1 MLVARGIN
9 PFNNLWAGNTESGA
23 AMSSELDTRMYGH
36 RARRGLLSV
45 MAITAAMTI
54 CGGSMAQQDFYKD
67 KQINM
72 LVASGVG
79 GGYDVYARSLG
90 RHMPRFIPGAPV
102 FVARNM
108 PTAGGLTAANT
119 LYNTSDRDGS
129 VIAALTNGVPMDP
142 LFGVKEAKFDGRKFS
157 WIGSMGKLQN
167 VCATWHQSPIK
178 TVADARAR
186 EVVVGASG
194 VTSNSS
200 IMPRIANEVLG
211 TKFKVINGYDPSSG
225 LNKALESGE
234 VEGIC
239 GLGWSTLT
247 ASRPDWVR
255 DNRLNVMVQFGF
267 EKLPDLPNV
276 PSALDLI
283 TDPEKRAILE
293 LILVR
298 QETGRPILGPPDMPA
313 DRLAILR
320 SAFDATMKD
329 AEFLTEAKK
338 LHLDIDPLNA
348 NAVEKLLANAY
359 NAPKHIIE
367 AAAKLVVPPAR

>member
-1 MLVARGIN
+1 VKKTIQI
-9 PFNNLWAGNTESGA
+9 AGALLAAAIPAGA
-23 AMSSELDTRMYGH
+23 CA
-36 RARRGLLSV
+36 
-45 MAITAAMTI
+45 
-54 CGGSMAQQDFYKD
+54 QDFYKD
-67 KQINM
+67 RQISM

-79 GGYDVYARSLG
+79 GGYDVYARALG
-90 RHMPRFIPGAPV
+90 RHMPRHIPGNPV

-119 LYNTSDRDGS
+119 LYNTSERDGS

-167 VCATWHQSPIK
+167 VCATWHSSPIK
-178 TVADARAR
+178 TIQDAQAR

-194 VTSNSS
+194 TTSNSS

-211 TKFKVINGYDPSSG
+211 TKFRVINGYDPSSG

-255 DNRLNVMVQFGF
+255 DNRLNVLVQFGF
-267 EKLPDLPNV
+267 EKLADLPNV
-276 PSALDLI
+276 PSALDLV
-283 TDPEKRAILE
+283 TSAEKRAILE

-298 QETGRPILGPPDMPA
+298 QETGRPILGPPDVPA

-320 SAFDATMKD
+320 RAFDATMKD

-338 LHLDIDPLNA
+338 LQLDIDPLNA
-348 NAVEKLLANAY
+348 AEIEKLLAKAY
-359 NAPKHIIE
+359 DAPKNIVE
-367 AAAKLVVPPAR
+367 AATRLVVPSTR

>member
-1 MLVARGIN
+1 MKTMIRI
-9 PFNNLWAGNTESGA
+9 AGALLAASASG
-23 AMSSELDTRMYGH
+23 
-36 RARRGLLSV
+36 
-45 MAITAAMTI
+45 TAFA
-54 CGGSMAQQDFYKD
+54 QDFYKD
-67 KQINM
+67 KQISM

-79 GGYDVYARSLG
+79 GGYDVYARALG
-90 RHMPRFIPGAPV
+90 RHMPRHIPGNPT

-119 LYNTSDRDGS
+119 LFNTSERDGS

-167 VCATWHQSPIK
+167 VCATWHTSPIK
-178 TVADARAR
+178 AIKDAQQR

-194 VTSNSS
+194 TTSNSS

-211 TKFKVINGYDPSSG
+211 TKFRVINGYDPSSG

-255 DNRLNVMVQFGF
+255 DKKLNVLVQFGF

-276 PSALDLI
+276 PSALDLV
-283 TDPEKRAILE
+283 TSAEKRAILE

-298 QETGRPILGPPDMPA
+298 QETGRPIVAPPEVPA
-313 DRLAILR
+313 DRIALLR
-320 SAFDATMKD
+320 KGFDATMKD

-338 LHLDIDPLNA
+338 LQLDIDPLNA
-348 NAVEKLLANAY
+348 AAIEKLLANAY
-359 NAPKHIIE
+359 NAPKAIVD
-367 AAAKLVVPPAR
+367 AAARLVVPPAR

>member
-1 MLVARGIN
+1 MKTMIRM
-9 PFNNLWAGNTESGA
+9 AGALLAVSASA
-23 AMSSELDTRMYGH
+23 AAFAL
-36 RARRGLLSV
+36 
-45 MAITAAMTI
+45 
-54 CGGSMAQQDFYKD
+54 DFYKD

-90 RHMPRFIPGAPV
+90 RHMPRHIPGNPT

-119 LYNTSDRDGS
+119 LFNTSERDGS

-167 VCATWHQSPIK
+167 VCATWHASPIK
-178 TVADARAR
+178 TIKDAQRR

-194 VTSNSS
+194 TTSNSS

-211 TKFKVINGYDPSSG
+211 TKFRVINGYDPSSG
-225 LNKALESGE
+225 LNKALEGGE

-255 DNRLNVMVQFGF
+255 DNKLNVLVQFGF
-267 EKLPDLPNV
+267 EKLPALPNV
-276 PSALDLI
+276 PSALDLV
-283 TDPEKRAILE
+283 TSPERRAILE

-298 QETGRPILGPPDMPA
+298 QETGRPIVAPPDVPA
-313 DRLAILR
+313 DRMALLR
-320 SAFDATMKD
+320 KGFDATMKD

-338 LHLDIDPLNA
+338 LQLDIDPLDA
-348 NAVEKLLANAY
+348 PAIEKLLVNAY
-359 NAPKHIIE
+359 NAPKNVVD
-367 AAAKLVVPPAR
+367 AAARLVAPQAR

>member
-1 MLVARGIN
+1 MKTTIRIV
-9 PFNNLWAGNTESGA
+9 GA
-23 AMSSELDTRMYGH
+23 
-36 RARRGLLSV
+36 LL
-45 MAITAAMTI
+45 AAATP
-54 CGGSMAQQDFYKD
+54 AAAFAQDFYKD
-67 KQINM
+67 RQISM

-79 GGYDVYARSLG
+79 GGYDVYARALG
-90 RHMPRFIPGAPV
+90 RHMPRHIPGTPV

-119 LYNTSDRDGS
+119 LYNASERDGS

-167 VCATWHQSPIK
+167 ICATWHASPIK
-178 TVADARAR
+178 TIQDAQAR

-194 VTSNSS
+194 PTSNSS

-211 TKFKVINGYDPSSG
+211 TKFRVINGYDPSSG
-225 LNKALESGE
+225 LNKALENGE

-255 DNRLNVMVQFGF
+255 DNRLNVLVQFGF
-267 EKLPDLPNV
+267 EKLADLPNV
-276 PSALDLI
+276 PSALDLV
-283 TDPEKRAILE
+283 TSAEKRAVLE

-298 QETGRPILGPPDMPA
+298 QETGRPIVGPPDVPA

-320 SAFDATMKD
+320 RAFDATMKD
-329 AEFLTEAKK
+329 QEFLTEAKK
-338 LHLDIDPLNA
+338 LQLDIDPLDA
-348 NAVEKLLANAY
+348 AAIEKLLANAY
-359 NAPKHIIE
+359 AAPKNIVE
-367 AAAKLVVPPAR
+367 AATRLVVPATR

>member
-1 MLVARGIN
+1 MTYSIRSA
-9 PFNNLWAGNTESGA
+9 GA
-23 AMSSELDTRMYGH
+23 ALACLALAGP
-36 RARRGLLSV
+36 AF
-45 MAITAAMTI
+45 
-54 CGGSMAQQDFYKD
+54 AQQDFYKD
-67 KQINM
+67 RQISM

-79 GGYDVYARSLG
+79 GGYDVYARALG
-90 RHMPRFIPGAPV
+90 RHMPRHIPGSPV

-108 PTAGGLTAANT
+108 PTAGGLTAANM
-119 LYNTSDRDGS
+119 LYNTSERDGS

-167 VCATWHQSPIK
+167 VCATWHESPVK
-178 TVADARAR
+178 TIQDAVGK

-194 VTSNSS
+194 PTSNSS

-211 TKFKVINGYDPSSG
+211 TRFRVITGYDPSAG
-225 LNKALESGE
+225 LNKALETRE
-234 VEGIC
+234 VDGIC

-255 DNRLNVMVQFGF
+255 DNKLNVLVQFGF

-283 TDPEKRAILE
+283 TDPQKKAILE

-298 QETGRPILGPPDMPA
+298 QETGRPILAPPGVPA
-313 DRLAILR
+313 DRMAILR
-320 SAFDATMKD
+320 KAFDLTMKD
-329 AEFLTEAKK
+329 DLFLAEAKK
-338 LHLDIDPLNA
+338 LQLDIDPLDA
-348 NAVEKLLANAY
+348 AAVEKLLANAY
-359 NAPKHIIE
+359 AAPKPVVD
-367 AAAKLVVPPAR
+367 AAARLVTAPGQ

>member
-1 MLVARGIN
+1 MKKTIQI
-9 PFNNLWAGNTESGA
+9 AGALLAAAIPAGA
-23 AMSSELDTRMYGH
+23 CA
-36 RARRGLLSV
+36 
-45 MAITAAMTI
+45 
-54 CGGSMAQQDFYKD
+54 QDFYKD
-67 KQINM
+67 RQISM

-79 GGYDVYARSLG
+79 GGYDVYARALG
-90 RHMPRFIPGAPV
+90 RHMPRHIPGNPV

-119 LYNTSDRDGS
+119 LYNTSERDGS

-167 VCATWHQSPIK
+167 VCATWHSSPIK
-178 TVADARAR
+178 TIQDAQAR

-194 VTSNSS
+194 TTSNSS

-211 TKFKVINGYDPSSG
+211 TKFRVINGYDPSSG

-255 DNRLNVMVQFGF
+255 DNRLNVLVQFGF
-267 EKLPDLPNV
+267 EKLADLPNV
-276 PSALDLI
+276 PSALDLV
-283 TDPEKRAILE
+283 TSAEKRAILE

-298 QETGRPILGPPDMPA
+298 QETGRPILGPPDVPA

-320 SAFDATMKD
+320 RAFDATMKD

-338 LHLDIDPLNA
+338 LQLDIDPLNA
-348 NAVEKLLANAY
+348 AEIEKLLAKAY
-359 NAPKHIIE
+359 DAPKNIVE
-367 AAAKLVVPPAR
+367 AATRLVVPSTR

>member
-1 MLVARGIN
+1 MKTTMRIV
-9 PFNNLWAGNTESGA
+9 GA
-23 AMSSELDTRMYGH
+23 L
-36 RARRGLLSV
+36 
-45 MAITAAMTI
+45 IAAATP
-54 CGGSMAQQDFYKD
+54 AAAYAQDFYKD
-67 KQINM
+67 RQISM

-79 GGYDVYARSLG
+79 GGYDVYARALG
-90 RHMPRFIPGAPV
+90 RHMPRHIPGTPV

-119 LYNTSDRDGS
+119 LYNASERDGS

-167 VCATWHQSPIK
+167 VCATWHASPIK
-178 TVADARAR
+178 TIQEAQSR

-194 VTSNSS
+194 TTSNSS

-211 TKFKVINGYDPSSG
+211 TKFRVINGYDPSSG

-255 DNRLNVMVQFGF
+255 DNRLNVLVQFGF

-276 PSALDLI
+276 PSALDLV
-283 TDPEKRAILE
+283 TSAEKRAILE

-298 QETGRPILGPPDMPA
+298 QETGRPILGPPDVPA

-320 SAFDATMKD
+320 RAFDATMKD
-329 AEFLTEAKK
+329 QEFLTEAKK
-338 LHLDIDPLNA
+338 LQLDIDPLDA
-348 NAVEKLLANAY
+348 AAIEKLLANAY
-359 NAPKHIIE
+359 AAPKNIVE
-367 AAAKLVVPPAR
+367 AATKLVVPATR

>member
-1 MLVARGIN
+1 MKKTMRIL
-9 PFNNLWAGNTESGA
+9 GA
-23 AMSSELDTRMYGH
+23 LFA
-36 RARRGLLSV
+36 A
-45 MAITAAMTI
+45 AIPVGANA
-54 CGGSMAQQDFYKD
+54 QDFYKD
-67 KQINM
+67 RQISM

-79 GGYDVYARSLG
+79 GGYDVYARALG
-90 RHMPRFIPGAPV
+90 RHMPRHIPGNPV

-119 LYNTSDRDGS
+119 LYNASERDGS

-167 VCATWHQSPIK
+167 VCATWHANPIK
-178 TVADARAR
+178 TIQDAQAR

-194 VTSNSS
+194 TTSNSS

-211 TKFKVINGYDPSSG
+211 TKFRIINGYDPSSG

-255 DNRLNVMVQFGF
+255 DNRLNVLVQFGF
-267 EKLPDLPNV
+267 EKLPELPNV
-276 PSALDLI
+276 PSALDLV
-283 TDPEKRAILE
+283 TSAEKRAILE

-298 QETGRPILGPPDMPA
+298 QETGRPIVGPPDVPA

-320 SAFDATMKD
+320 RAFDATMKD
-329 AEFLTEAKK
+329 EEFLNEAKK
-338 LHLDIDPLNA
+338 LQLDIDPLDA
-348 NAVEKLLANAY
+348 AAIEKLLAKAY
-359 NAPKHIIE
+359 DAPKNVVE
-367 AAAKLVVPPAR
+367 AATRLVVPSTR

>member
-1 MLVARGIN
+1 MKTTIRIV
-9 PFNNLWAGNTESGA
+9 GA
-23 AMSSELDTRMYGH
+23 
-36 RARRGLLSV
+36 LL
-45 MAITAAMTI
+45 AAATP
-54 CGGSMAQQDFYKD
+54 AAAYAQDFYKD
-67 KQINM
+67 RQISM

-79 GGYDVYARSLG
+79 GGYDVYARALG
-90 RHMPRFIPGAPV
+90 RHMPRHIPGTPV

-119 LYNTSDRDGS
+119 LYNASERDGS

-167 VCATWHQSPIK
+167 VCATWHASPIK
-178 TVADARAR
+178 TIQDAQAR

-194 VTSNSS
+194 PTSNSS

-211 TKFKVINGYDPSSG
+211 TKFRVINGYDPSSG
-225 LNKALESGE
+225 LNKALENGE

-255 DNRLNVMVQFGF
+255 DNRLNVLVQFGF
-267 EKLPDLPNV
+267 EKLADLPNV
-276 PSALDLI
+276 PSALDLV
-283 TDPEKRAILE
+283 TSAEKRAVLE

-298 QETGRPILGPPDMPA
+298 QETGRPIVGPPDVPA

-320 SAFDATMKD
+320 RAFDATMKD
-329 AEFLTEAKK
+329 QEFLTEAKK
-338 LHLDIDPLNA
+338 LQLDIDPLDA
-348 NAVEKLLANAY
+348 AAIEKLLANAY
-359 NAPKHIIE
+359 AAPKNIVE
-367 AAAKLVVPPAR
+367 AATRLVVPATR

>member
-1 MLVARGIN
+1 MNGIIRG
-9 PFNNLWAGNTESGA
+9 AGALLATAISGA
-23 AMSSELDTRMYGH
+23 AL
-36 RARRGLLSV
+36 
-45 MAITAAMTI
+45 
-54 CGGSMAQQDFYKD
+54 AQQDFYKD
-67 KQINM
+67 RQINM

-79 GGYDVYARSLG
+79 GGYDVYARALG
-90 RHMPRFIPGAPV
+90 RHMPRHIPGAPV

-119 LYNTSDRDGS
+119 LFNTSDRDGAT
-129 VIAALTNGVPMDP
+129 IAALTNGVPMDP

-157 WIGSMGKLQN
+157 WIGSIGKLQN
-167 VCATWHQSPIK
+167 VCATWHESPIK
-178 TVADARAR
+178 SIADARGK

-194 VTSNSS
+194 PTSNSS

-211 TKFKVINGYDPSSG
+211 SRFRVINGYDPSSG
-225 LNKALESGE
+225 LNKALESRE

-255 DNRLNVMVQFGF
+255 DNKLNVLVQFGF
-267 EKLPDLPNV
+267 EKLPELPNV

-283 TDPEKRAILE
+283 TDPQKRAILE

-298 QETGRPILGPPDMPA
+298 QETGRPIVGPPDVPA

-320 SAFDATMKD
+320 KAFDATMKD
-329 AEFLTEAKK
+329 PQFLAEAKK
-338 LHLDIDPLNA
+338 LQLDIDPLDHA
-348 NAVEKLLANAY
+348 AVEKLLANAY
-359 NAPKHIIE
+359 AAPKHIVE
-367 AAAKLVVPPAR
+367 AAARLVVAPGK

>member
-1 MLVARGIN
+1 MKKTIRFLCAAALMAF
-9 PFNNLWAGNTESGA
+9 PGA
-23 AMSSELDTRMYGH
+23 AL
-36 RARRGLLSV
+36 
-45 MAITAAMTI
+45 
-54 CGGSMAQQDFYKD
+54 AQQDFYKD
-67 KQINM
+67 RQINM

-90 RHMPRFIPGAPV
+90 RHMPRHIPGSPT

-119 LYNTSDRDGS
+119 LFNASDRDGS
-129 VIAALTNGVPMDP
+129 TIAALTNGVPMDP

-167 VCATWHQSPIK
+167 VCATWHESPVK
-178 TVADARAR
+178 TIADARGK

-194 VTSNSS
+194 PTSNSS

-211 TKFKVINGYDPSSG
+211 TRFRVITGYDPSAG

-255 DNRLNVMVQFGF
+255 DNKLNVLVQFGF

-298 QETGRPILGPPDMPA
+298 QETGRPIVGPPEVPA

-320 SAFDATMKD
+320 KAFDATMKD
-329 AEFLTEAKK
+329 PVFLAEAKK
-338 LHLDIDPLNA
+338 LKLDIDPLDA
-348 NAVEKLLANAY
+348 AAVEKLLNTAY
-359 NAPKHIIE
+359 NAPKNIVD
-367 AAAKLVVPPAR
+367 AAARLVAAPAK

>member
-1 MLVARGIN
+1 MSRIIRFAAAALAIGA
-9 PFNNLWAGNTESGA
+9 PGA
-23 AMSSELDTRMYGH
+23 AL
-36 RARRGLLSV
+36 
-45 MAITAAMTI
+45 
-54 CGGSMAQQDFYKD
+54 AQQDFYKD
-67 KQINM
+67 RQINM

-79 GGYDVYARSLG
+79 GGYDVYARALG
-90 RHMPRFIPGAPV
+90 RHMPRHIPGAPV

-119 LYNTSDRDGS
+119 LFNTADRDGS
-129 VIAALTNGVPMDP
+129 TIAALTNGVPMDP

-167 VCATWHQSPIK
+167 VCATWHESPIK
-178 TVADARAR
+178 TIDAARGR

-194 VTSNSS
+194 PTSNSS

-211 TKFKVINGYDPSSG
+211 TRFRVISGYDPASG
-225 LNKALESGE
+225 LNVALESKE

-255 DNRLNVMVQFGF
+255 DNKLNVLVQFGF

-276 PSALDLI
+276 PSALDLV
-283 TDPEKRAILE
+283 TDPQKRAILE

-298 QETGRPILGPPDMPA
+298 QETGRPIVAPPGAPA
-313 DRLAILR
+313 DRMAILR
-320 SAFDATMKD
+320 KAFDATMKD
-329 AEFLTEAKK
+329 PEFLTEAKK
-338 LHLDIDPLNA
+338 LQLDIDPLDA
-348 NAVEKLLANAY
+348 AAVEKLLTNAY
-359 NAPKHIIE
+359 AAPKNIVE
-367 AAAKLVVPPAR
+367 AAARLVIAQRK

>member
-1 MLVARGIN
+1 MKLVIFSATVIS
-9 PFNNLWAGNTESGA
+9 T
-23 AMSSELDTRMYGH
+23 
-36 RARRGLLSV
+36 
-45 MAITAAMTI
+45 AMTI
-54 CGGSMAQQDFYKD
+54 SGGALAQQDFYKN
-67 KQINM
+67 KQISI
-72 LVASGVG
+72 LVASAVG
-79 GGYDVYARSLG
+79 GGYDLYARSLG
-90 RHMPRFIPGAPV
+90 RHMQRFIPGTPV

-119 LYNTSDRDGS
+119 LFNSSDRDGS

-142 LFGVKEAKFDGRKFS
+142 LFGVKEAKFDGREFS

-167 VCATWHQSPIK
+167 VCATWHESPVK
-178 TVADARAR
+178 TLADAVNR
-186 EVVVGASG
+186 EVVVGAAG

-200 IMPRIANEVLG
+200 IMPRIANDLLG
-211 TKFKVINGYDPSSG
+211 TKFGVINGYDPSSG
-225 LNKALESGE
+225 LNKAMESGE

-255 DNRLNVMVQFGF
+255 DNKLNVIVQFGF
-267 EKLPDLPNV
+267 EKLSDLTHV

-283 TDPEKRAILE
+283 TDPEKRATLE

-298 QETGRPILGPPDMPA
+298 QETGRPIVGPPGVPA

-338 LHLDIDPLNA
+338 LQLDIDPLNA
-348 NAVEKLLANAY
+348 NAVEKLLAKAY
-359 NAPKHIIE
+359 DAPKGVVD
-367 AAAKLVVPPAR
+367 AAARLVVPATR

>member
-1 MLVARGIN
+1 MKRI
-9 PFNNLWAGNTESGA
+9 
-23 AMSSELDTRMYGH
+23 
-36 RARRGLLSV
+36 LLSAT
-45 MAITAAMTI
+45 AISAFVSIT
-54 CGGSMAQQDFYKD
+54 GGALAQQDFYKD
-67 KQINM
+67 KQISM

-129 VIAALTNGVPMDP
+129 VLAALTNGVPMDP

-178 TVADARAR
+178 TVADALTR

-200 IMPRIANEVLG
+200 VMPRIANELLG
-211 TKFKVINGYDPSSG
+211 TKFKVITGYDPSSG

-255 DNRLNVMVQFGF
+255 DNKLNVLVQFGF

-338 LHLDIDPLNA
+338 LQLDIDPLNA
-348 NAVEKLLANAY
+348 NAVEKLLAKAY
-359 NAPKHIIE
+359 DAPKNVVE
-367 AAAKLVVPPAR
+367 AAAKLVVPATR

>member
-1 MLVARGIN
+1 MKKTIQI
-9 PFNNLWAGNTESGA
+9 AGALLAAAIPAGA
-23 AMSSELDTRMYGH
+23 CA
-36 RARRGLLSV
+36 
-45 MAITAAMTI
+45 
-54 CGGSMAQQDFYKD
+54 QDFYKD
-67 KQINM
+67 RQISM

-79 GGYDVYARSLG
+79 GGYDVYARALG
-90 RHMPRFIPGAPV
+90 RHMPRHIPGNPV

-119 LYNTSDRDGS
+119 LYNASERDGS

-167 VCATWHQSPIK
+167 VCATWHSSPIK
-178 TVADARAR
+178 TIQDAQAR

-194 VTSNSS
+194 TTSNSS

-211 TKFKVINGYDPSSG
+211 TKFRVINGYDPSSG

-255 DNRLNVMVQFGF
+255 DNRLNVLVQFGF
-267 EKLPDLPNV
+267 EKLADLPNV
-276 PSALDLI
+276 PSALDLV
-283 TDPEKRAILE
+283 TSAEKRAILE

-298 QETGRPILGPPDMPA
+298 QETGRPILGPPDVPA

-320 SAFDATMKD
+320 RAFDATMKD

-338 LHLDIDPLNA
+338 LQLDIDPLNA
-348 NAVEKLLANAY
+348 AEIEKLLAKAY
-359 NAPKHIIE
+359 DAPKNIVE
-367 AAAKLVVPPAR
+367 AATRLVVPSTR

>member
-1 MLVARGIN
+1 MKRI
-9 PFNNLWAGNTESGA
+9 
-23 AMSSELDTRMYGH
+23 
-36 RARRGLLSV
+36 LLSAT
-45 MAITAAMTI
+45 AIGAFVSIT
-54 CGGSMAQQDFYKD
+54 GGALAQQDFYKD
-67 KQINM
+67 KQISM

-79 GGYDVYARSLG
+79 GGYDVYARALG

-119 LYNTSDRDGS
+119 LFNTSDRDGS

-178 TVADARAR
+178 TVEDARNR

-200 IMPRIANEVLG
+200 VMPRIANEVLA
-211 TKFKVINGYDPSSG
+211 TKFKVITGYDPSSG
-225 LNKALESGE
+225 LNMALESGE

-255 DNRLNVMVQFGF
+255 DNKLNVLVQFGF

-298 QETGRPILGPPDMPA
+298 QETGRPIVGPPGMPA
-313 DRLAILR
+313 DRLTILR

-338 LHLDIDPLNA
+338 LQLDIDPLNA
-348 NAVEKLLANAY
+348 SAVEKLLAKAY
-359 NAPKHIIE
+359 DSPRNVVE
-367 AAAKLVVPPAR
+367 AAARLVVPPPR

>member
-1 MLVARGIN
+1 MMIRAIGVATALFAA
-9 PFNNLWAGNTESGA
+9 PVSGPVLA
-23 AMSSELDTRMYGH
+23 
-36 RARRGLLSV
+36 
-45 MAITAAMTI
+45 
-54 CGGSMAQQDFYKD
+54 QDFYKD
-67 KQINM
+67 KQISM

-79 GGYDVYARSLG
+79 GGYDVYARALG
-90 RHMPRFIPGAPV
+90 RHMPRHIPGAPV

-119 LYNTSDRDGS
+119 LYNTSERDGT

-167 VCATWHQSPIK
+167 VCATWHESPIK
-178 TVADARAR
+178 TVADALKR

-194 VTSNSS
+194 PTSNSS
-200 IMPRIANEVLG
+200 IMPRIANEILG
-211 TKFKVINGYDPSSG
+211 TKFRVITGYDPSSG

-255 DNRLNVMVQFGF
+255 DNKLHVLVQFGF
-267 EKLPDLPNV
+267 DKLSDLPNT
-276 PSALDLI
+276 PSALDLV
-283 TDPEKRAILE
+283 TDPDKRAILE

-298 QETGRPILGPPDMPA
+298 QETGRPILAPPDVPG
-313 DRLAILR
+313 DRMAILR
-320 SAFDATMKD
+320 KAFDATMTD
-329 AEFLTEAKK
+329 ADFLAEAKK
-338 LHLDIDPLNA
+338 LQLDIDPLDA
-348 NAVEKLLANAY
+348 AAVEKLLANAY
-359 NAPKHIIE
+359 NAPRNIVD
-367 AAAKLVVPPAR
+367 AAARLVTAPGK

>member
-1 MLVARGIN
+1 VKKTIQI
-9 PFNNLWAGNTESGA
+9 AGALLAAAIPAGA
-23 AMSSELDTRMYGH
+23 CA
-36 RARRGLLSV
+36 
-45 MAITAAMTI
+45 
-54 CGGSMAQQDFYKD
+54 QDFYKD
-67 KQINM
+67 RQISM

-79 GGYDVYARSLG
+79 GGYDVYARALG
-90 RHMPRFIPGAPV
+90 RHMPRHIPGNPV

-119 LYNTSDRDGS
+119 LYNASERDGS

-167 VCATWHQSPIK
+167 VCATWHSSPIK
-178 TVADARAR
+178 TIQDAQAR

-194 VTSNSS
+194 TTSNSS

-211 TKFKVINGYDPSSG
+211 AKFRVINGYDPSSG

-255 DNRLNVMVQFGF
+255 DNRLNVLVQFGF
-267 EKLPDLPNV
+267 EKLADLPNV
-276 PSALDLI
+276 PSALDLV
-283 TDPEKRAILE
+283 TSAEKRAILE

-298 QETGRPILGPPDMPA
+298 QETGRPILGPPDVPA

-320 SAFDATMKD
+320 RAFDATMKD

-338 LHLDIDPLNA
+338 LQLDIDPLNA
-348 NAVEKLLANAY
+348 AEIEKLLAKAY
-359 NAPKHIIE
+359 DAPKNIVE
-367 AAAKLVVPPAR
+367 AATRLVVPSTR

>member
-1 MLVARGIN
+1 MKNIIRI
-9 PFNNLWAGNTESGA
+9 AGALLAASAPGA
-23 AMSSELDTRMYGH
+23 AL
-36 RARRGLLSV
+36 A
-45 MAITAAMTI
+45 
-54 CGGSMAQQDFYKD
+54 QDFYKD
-67 KQINM
+67 KQVSM

-79 GGYDVYARSLG
+79 GGYDVYARALG
-90 RHMPRFIPGAPV
+90 RHMPRHILGNPT

-119 LYNTSDRDGS
+119 LFNTSDRDGS

-167 VCATWHQSPIK
+167 VCATWHTSPIK
-178 TVADARAR
+178 TIKDAQQR

-194 VTSNSS
+194 TTSNSS
-200 IMPRIANEVLG
+200 VMPRIANEVLG
-211 TKFKVINGYDPSSG
+211 AKFRVINGYDPSSG

-255 DNRLNVMVQFGF
+255 DNKLNVLVQFGF
-267 EKLPDLPNV
+267 EKLPALPNV
-276 PSALDLI
+276 PSALDLV
-283 TDPEKRAILE
+283 TSPERRAILE

-298 QETGRPILGPPDMPA
+298 QETGRPIVAPPDVPA
-313 DRLAILR
+313 DRMALLR
-320 SAFDATMKD
+320 KGFDATMKD

-338 LHLDIDPLNA
+338 LQLDIDPLA
-348 NAVEKLLANAY
+348 APAIEKLLANAY
-359 NAPKHIIE
+359 NAPKNVVD
-367 AAAKLVVPPAR
+367 AAAKLVVPQKR

>member
-1 MLVARGIN
+1 MKTMMRI
-9 PFNNLWAGNTESGA
+9 AGALIAAAAPGA
-23 AMSSELDTRMYGH
+23 AL
-36 RARRGLLSV
+36 A
-45 MAITAAMTI
+45 
-54 CGGSMAQQDFYKD
+54 QDFYKD
-67 KQINM
+67 RQINM

-79 GGYDVYARSLG
+79 GGYDVYARALG
-90 RHMPRFIPGAPV
+90 RHMPRHIPGNPV

-119 LYNTSDRDGS
+119 LFNTSERDGT

-167 VCATWHQSPIK
+167 VCATWHTSPIK
-178 TVADARAR
+178 TIQYAQKR

-194 VTSNSS
+194 TTSNSS

-211 TKFKVINGYDPSSG
+211 TRFRVINGYDPSSG
-225 LNKALESGE
+225 LNKALEGGE

-247 ASRPDWVR
+247 ASRPDWIR
-255 DNRLNVMVQFGF
+255 DNRLNVLVQFGF
-267 EKLPDLPNV
+267 EKLPELPNV
-276 PSALDLI
+276 PAALDLV

-298 QETGRPILGPPDMPA
+298 QETGRPIVAPPEVPT
-313 DRLAILR
+313 DRMAILR
-320 SAFDATMKD
+320 KGFDATMKD
-329 AEFLTEAKK
+329 ADFLAEAKK
-338 LHLDIDPLNA
+338 LQLDIDPLDA
-348 NAVEKLLANAY
+348 AAVEKLLAKAY
-359 NAPKHIIE
+359 GAPKNIVE
-367 AAAKLVVPPAR
+367 AAARLVTAPGK